1 LEKINFALTKISIA
15 EEKFLDKLYQ
25 TVRLRKRK
33 KERERERESA
43 DRKLNPIFRSWARN
57 TAASPDKLNPRPRIR
72 NSSPENTFWE
82 EKKRASGIARMAA
95 GEFLAT

>member
-43 DRKLNPIFRSWARN
+43 DRKLNPIFRS
-57 TAASPDKLNPRPRIR
+57 
-72 NSSPENTFWE
+72 
-82 EKKRASGIARMAA
+82 
-95 GEFLAT
+95 